1 MPRATSVIAASER
14 GNRTAADTV
23 ILDYTQR
30 SAQRG
35 TVVSVKGHAIDVD
48 LHGVAR
54 LRADDFLLL
63 DDGAC
68 VEVVAAAESLV
79 EARAND
85 LAALARI
92 AWHLGD
98 RHIAAELLANRI
110 RVRRDAAVENLLASL
125 GAKVTMIDAPFEPEG
140 GAYAPAQQ
148 NNHAHGHAHEHN
160 HACDHSHSHSH
171 D

>member
-1 MPRATSVIAASER
+1 
-14 GNRTAADTV
+14 
-23 ILDYTQR
+23 
-30 SAQRG
+30 
-35 TVVSVKGHAIDVD
+35 
-48 LHGVAR
+48 
-54 LRADDFLLL
+54 LL

-68 VEVVAAAESLV
+68 VEVVAAPEPLV
-79 EARAND
+79 EARASG

-98 RHIAAELLANRI
+98 RHIAAELLPNKI
-110 RVRRDAAVENLLASL
+110 RVRRDAAVEKLLTSL
-125 GAKVTMIDAPFEPEG
+125 GAKVIMIDAPFEPEG

-148 NNHAHGHAHEHN
+148 SNHAHGHAHEHG